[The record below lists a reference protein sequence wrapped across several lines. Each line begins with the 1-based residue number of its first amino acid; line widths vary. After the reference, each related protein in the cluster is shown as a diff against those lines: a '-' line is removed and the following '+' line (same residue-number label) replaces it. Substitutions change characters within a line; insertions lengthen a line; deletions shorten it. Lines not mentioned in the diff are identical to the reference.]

1 MFTNKIIYVK
11 LYQIDWGQN
20 VPPLPKQYAF
30 FQRKLY
36 PNCLKECV
44 MPDYIVCQ
52 KKRNNPRMDIR
63 ICERRCPEKGE
74 CKGYLV
80 HQRVAPQAAQPAP
93 QAEASALELE
103 AA

>member
-1 MFTNKIIYVK
+1 
-11 LYQIDWGQN
+11 
-20 VPPLPKQYAF
+20 
-30 FQRKLY
+30 
-36 PNCLKECV
+36 

-74 CKGYLV
+74 CKEYLAQ
-80 HQRVAPQAAQPAP
+80 HRIASQAAQPAP
-93 QAEASALELE
+93 QEDAPPVELE